1 MKNLAK
7 TQKRPQYEEPVAYN
21 MNNHARP
28 SKSPKSFLL
37 LKPKSTTNPASCP
50 SSPLSSGSKK
60 EILMPISPSSKKVS
74 KRRPMSGIQTD
85 NETEEILSVNI
96 KTVKQNSTRTL
107 VQKFNDIEESN
118 SENRA

>member
-7 TQKRPQYEEPVAYN
+7 TQKRLQLGEPVVYN
-21 MNNHARP
+21 KNNHARP
-28 SKSPKSFLL
+28 AKSPKSFLL
-37 LKPKSTTNPASCP
+37 LKPKHSNPASCP
-50 SSPLSSGSKK
+50 SSPLSSGSKQ
-60 EILMPISPSSKKVS
+60 EILMPISPCSKKVNR
-74 KRRPMSGIQTD
+74 RRPMSGIQTD

-107 VQKFNDIEESN
+107 VQKFQDNEDSN